1 MQNFYNQKLKK
12 LINNKIPNPELDLR
26 LIIKRSQK
34 INKDYMENKNEIEN
48 LNIKKF
54 NNFFKRRINGEP
66 ISIIFKNREFGV

>member
-48 LNIKKF
+48 LNIK
-54 NNFFKRRINGEP
+54 
-66 ISIIFKNREFGV
+66 